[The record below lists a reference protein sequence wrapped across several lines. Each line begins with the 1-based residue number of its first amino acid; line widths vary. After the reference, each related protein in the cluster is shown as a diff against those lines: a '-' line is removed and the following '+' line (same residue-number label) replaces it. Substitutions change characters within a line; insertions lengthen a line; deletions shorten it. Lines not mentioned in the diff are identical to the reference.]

1 MDSGTVREGSGLDG
15 GNAVAEALGRL
26 CDIAALRQ
34 PDDPLLVRFLPLY
47 YSELP
52 ADDVDDRKLDDVYA
66 VACAHLALGRTRE
79 PGEPV
84 ARVLSPDRERDGWH
98 SQHSV
103 VLVVT
108 DDMPFLV
115 DTMRMVLE
123 RRGLGVHLLVHP
135 MLRAVRDE
143 ADRLVDVAPDS
154 VDDVGTL
161 EAWTQIEIDRTD
173 RATAADVE
181 AEILR
186 AVADVQ
192 VVVDDFPAMRGRM
205 DSLAGVAPIL
215 PWLAAGQFVFLGA
228 ADYDVAPDGGLTLRE
243 GSELGLA
250 RGDDRARAPR
260 PMPAGRPVTIA
271 RTDDVSSVFRDERQ
285 TVVAVDTAGAT
296 VQTRFVGLL
305 ATNAYRVSVLDIPGV
320 GDAVA
325 DALDLSPAR
334 MHAHT
339 GRATRTVLE
348 NLPRDLVLGAR
359 ADRPGAAGGVDR
371 GAPGAPARARVRGPR
386 ARRALGDRA
395 RLPAP
400 RPVHGR
406 APRPRRRRR
415 RPRLRG
421 RPADVR
427 DGCRRQLAGPD
438 RGERAAR
445 RGRPPGRPRR
455 PGASRR
461 RAVDGVVGR
470 AAGGP
475 RRRRRGGARPHAV
488 RRRRRPRA
496 GRLRRG
502 REPRPR
508 DQRRAPHRRPPR
520 VRRRADHLPRPRRRR
535 AAGGVALPRLPAR
548 RPGRPVRAAA
558 AARPPRV
565 AGPRRTAVHVPPRRR
580 PGLRLRHRGPGRH
593 RRRPRRAAPG
603 RPAGCV
609 HGPPGWFRRERR
621 LQPAGPARRAER
633 ARSLARAGVRQ
644 VPAPDRVRVQPG
656 VRGSGPR
663 RPPAPRRRPRRPVP
677 HPLRPHPLRRHAQP
691 RARRRGRGARR
702 DDHGRARRHPE
713 PRRRPHLP
721 GLPHPRQRHGAHELL
736 PGPQGDRP
744 QARSRGDPRAPA
756 AEAEARDLGLRAPRR
771 GGAPAR
777 RRHRPRRA
785 ALERPPGGLP
795 HRGPRPDE
803 GTDGQERGDRAERR
817 EGRLRR
823 QAPAR

>member
-1 MDSGTVREGSGLDG
+1 MFREGATRRKPSDDQAASRPDTLTGDRRIGTLAGGRQHLSTTASGTGGRDGQPGRFARGRGSIG

-52 ADDVDDRKLDDVYA
+52 ADDVDDRKLDDIYA

-228 ADYDVAPDGGLTLRE
+228 ADYDVAPDGSLTLRE

-271 RTDDVSSVFRDERQ
+271 RTDDVSTVFRDERQ
-285 TVVAVDTAGAT
+285 TVVAVDTAGGT

-348 NLPRDLVLGAR
+348 NLPRDLVLELEPTALAR
-359 ADRPGAAGGVDR
+359 LVASIVGP
-371 GAPGAPARARVRGPR
+371 PGAPARAGVRGPR
-386 ARRALGDRA
+386 ARRALGDGA
-395 RLPAP
+395 RVPAP

-406 APRPRRRRR
+406 APRTGRRRR

-427 DGCRRQLAGPD
+427 DGRRRQLAGPH

-445 RGRPPGRPRR
+445 RG
-455 PGASRR
+455 
-461 RAVDGVVGR
+461 
-470 AAGGP
+470 
-475 RRRRRGGARPHAV
+475 H
-488 RRRRRPRA
+488 
-496 GRLRRG
+496 
-502 REPRPR
+502 
-508 DQRRAPHRRPPR
+508 
-520 VRRRADHLPRPRRRR
+520 
-535 AAGGVALPRLPAR
+535 
-548 RPGRPVRAAA
+548 
-558 AARPPRV
+558 AARSTSTPWSEPS
-565 AGPRRTAVHVPPRRR
+565 TS
-580 PGLRLRHRGPGRH
+580 
-593 RRRPRRAAPG
+593 
-603 RPAGCV
+603 C
-609 HGPPGWFRRERR
+609 
-621 LQPAGPARRAER
+621 
-633 ARSLARAGVRQ
+633 
-644 VPAPDRVRVQPG
+644 
-656 VRGSGPR
+656 
-663 RPPAPRRRPRRPVP
+663 
-677 HPLRPHPLRRHAQP
+677 
-691 RARRRGRGARR
+691 RRRGRTGCGPPSSPTS
-702 DDHGRARRHPE
+702 GRSAPA
-713 PRRRPHLP
+713 PCSTPSAPTRRPP
-721 GLPHPRQRHGAHELL
+721 TS
-736 PGPQGDRP
+736 RP
-744 QARSRGDPRAPA
+744 
-756 AEAEARDLGLRAPRR
+756 
-771 GGAPAR
+771 
-777 RRHRPRRA
+777 
-785 ALERPPGGLP
+785 
-795 HRGPRPDE
+795 
-803 GTDGQERGDRAERR
+803 
-817 EGRLRR
+817 
-823 QAPAR
+823 